1 MISAEEVREQT
12 KELIEAYESK
22 FDYLDEEVVQLL
34 PDIET
39 LIKEQA
45 GKRETS
51 IKYQLHSR
59 EVGVREIDRARAI
72 KLMELLR
79 DTYGYMT
86 SYSYVR
92 NSEGVW
98 GYLVPIHW

>member
-12 KELIEAYESK
+12 EELIEAYESE
-22 FDYLDEEVVQLL
+22 FNYLDEEVVKLL
-34 PDIET
+34 PEIET
-39 LIKEQA
+39 LIKKQA

-72 KLMELLR
+72 KLMELLS
-79 DTYGYMT
+79 TYGYKT
-86 SYSYVR
+86 SFNYTR